1 MPDRPLVVLIAPHD
15 DPMVEERA
23 ALAGVDCDIVCAP
36 VESQGEVFEAIK
48 EATVVLNYHSDIP
61 REMFEQ
67 MPNCKLMIR
76 YGHGYDTVDLRA
88 ATDNGVMVTNIA
100 GATSEEVS
108 NHALAMLLACARNLK
123 PMDRAVTEGR
133 WSGVYSR
140 SAARRIY
147 GETLGVIGF
156 GNIGRATARKGRAL
170 GMRVLVYDPYVGPWL
185 AIEYDIE
192 FVDDVDT
199 IFSESDYVTLHVPL
213 TAETH
218 HIVNSDTLHLMKPDS
233 YVINTARGPVV
244 DEDALLAALMD
255 KKIAGAALDVFEQEP
270 PDPDNPLL
278 HMENVIVTPHI
289 AGSSEIGWSTICRRA
304 GEEAARA
311 LRGERP
317 TVVVNP
323 DVFPKLGL

>member
-1 MPDRPLVVLIAPHD
+1 MPERPQVVLIAPED

-23 ALAGVDCDIVCAP
+23 ALAGVDCDLICAP
-36 VESQGEVFEAIK
+36 VESPGEIFEAIK
-48 EATVVLNYHSDIP
+48 EATVVLNYHYDIP

-67 MPNCKLMIR
+67 MPNCKLMVR
-76 YGHGYDTVDLRA
+76 YGHGYDTVDLQA

-100 GATSEEVS
+100 GSTSEEVS
-108 NHALAMLLACARNLK
+108 NHALALLLACARSLK
-123 PMDRAVTEGR
+123 PMDRAMARGD

-140 SAARRIY
+140 SAARRVY

-156 GNIGRATARKGRAL
+156 GNIGRAMARKGRAL
-170 GMRVLVYDPYVGPWL
+170 GMRVLAYDPYVGPWL
-185 AIEYDIE
+185 AIEYDLE
-192 FVDDVDT
+192 FVDNVDT
-199 IFSESDYVTLHVPL
+199 IFAESDYITLHTPL
-213 TAETH
+213 NPETR
-218 HIVNSDTLHLMKPDS
+218 HIVNARTLGLMKPDS

-244 DEDALLAALMD
+244 EEAALLAALRD
-255 KKIAGAALDVFEQEP
+255 RKIAGAALDVFEQEP

-289 AGSSEIGWSTICRRA
+289 AGSSEVGWTTICRRA

-317 TVVVNP
+317 RVVVNP
-323 DVFPKLGL
+323 EVFQRLGL

>member
-1 MPDRPLVVLIAPHD
+1 M
-15 DPMVEERA
+15 
-23 ALAGVDCDIVCAP
+23 
-36 VESQGEVFEAIK
+36 
-48 EATVVLNYHSDIP
+48 
-61 REMFEQ
+61 
-67 MPNCKLMIR
+67 
-76 YGHGYDTVDLRA
+76 
-88 ATDNGVMVTNIA
+88 
-100 GATSEEVS
+100 
-108 NHALAMLLACARNLK
+108 
-123 PMDRAVTEGR
+123 
-133 WSGVYSR
+133 
-140 SAARRIY
+140 
-147 GETLGVIGF
+147 IGF

-170 GMRVLVYDPYVGPWL
+170 GMRALVYDPYVGPWL
-185 AIEYDIE
+185 AIEYDVE

-218 HIVNSDTLHLMKPDS
+218 HIVNSDTLNLMKPDS

-323 DVFPKLGL
+323 DVLPKLGL